1 MVDRRKLKQ
10 IISYLKTWQASATI
24 LLSLYIPP
32 GRPVAD
38 VLEVL
43 RRELSIAQNI
53 KLKRTRDAVETA
65 LSMAIDRLSKIPKI
79 PQNGL
84 VIFAG
89 VNPDTGDQVSFV
101 FSPPDPVP
109 LYYYR
114 TDKWFHTE
122 FLEPMVEESEVYG
135 IIIIERDQATI
146 AILKPSGF
154 LILEEIEDYIPGK
167 HSKGGQSQRRY
178 DRIIEQMVE
187 DFYKKVGERASRYFI
202 PLLEEK
208 KLKGILIGG
217 PGYAKLDFVRG
228 DYLDYRL
235 KSLIIGEPYDVSYQG
250 EPGVREIIM
259 KASNAIKGQRY
270 IDAINAV
277 EEFKIHLAKDDGLAL
292 YGVNEIKKALE
303 MGAVRRIVILEES
316 SEADELEKLAK
327 SRGAEVHFISSSLP
341 EGEWI
346 KKTFGDAIAILR
358 YRLE

>member
-1 MVDRRKLKQ
+1 VDRRRLKQ

-38 VLEVL
+38 VLEML
-43 RRELSIAQNI
+43 RREVSIAQNI

-65 LSMAIDRLSKIPKI
+65 LSMALDRLSKIPKI
-79 PQNGL
+79 PDKGL

-89 VNPDTGDQVSFV
+89 VNPDTGDEVCFV

-114 TDKWFHTE
+114 TDKWFHVE

-146 AILKPSGF
+146 ALLKPSGF
-154 LILEEIEDYIPGK
+154 VILEEIEDYIPGK
-167 HSKGGQSQRRY
+167 HSKGGQSQRRF

-187 DFYKKVGERASRYFI
+187 EFYKKVAERASSYLI
-202 PLLEEK
+202 PLLNEG
-208 KLKGILIGG
+208 KLKGILVGG
-217 PGYAKLDFVRG
+217 PGYAKIDFIRG

-235 KSLIIGEPYDVSYQG
+235 KQMIIGEPYDVSYQG
-250 EPGVREIIM
+250 EPGVREIVM

-270 IDAINAV
+270 IEAVGAI
-277 EEFKIHLAKDDGLAL
+277 EEFKAHLAKDDGLAL
-292 YGVNEIKKALE
+292 YGLNEIKRALE
-303 MGAVRRIVILEES
+303 IGAVRKLVVLEDL
-316 SEADELEKLAK
+316 SEAEELEKMAE
-327 SRGAEVHFISSSLP
+327 SRGAEIHYISSSLP

-346 KKTFGDAIAILR
+346 KKTFGGVVAILR
-358 YRLE
+358 YRIE

>member
-1 MVDRRKLKQ
+1 MKQ
-10 IISYLKTWQASATI
+10 IISYLKTWRASATI

-32 GRPVAD
+32 GRPIAD

-65 LSMAIDRLSKIPKI
+65 LSMAVDRLSKIPKV

-89 VNPDTGDQVSFV
+89 IDPDTGDQVSFV

-146 AILKPSGF
+146 ALLKPSGF
-154 LILEEIEDYIPGK
+154 IILEEIEDYIPGK

-187 DFYKKVGERASRYFI
+187 DFYKKVGERASKYLI
-202 PLLEEK
+202 PLLDEG
-208 KLKGILIGG
+208 KLKGILVGG
-217 PGYAKLDFVRG
+217 PGYAKLDFIRG

-235 KSLIIGEPYDVSYQG
+235 RGIVIGEPYDVSYQG

-259 KASNAIKGQRY
+259 RASNVIKGQRY
-270 IDAINAV
+270 VEAINTV
-277 EEFKIHLAKDDGLAL
+277 EEFKIHLARDDGLAL
-292 YGVNEIKKALE
+292 YGINEIKNALE
-303 MGAVRRIVILEES
+303 IGAVKKIVILEES
-316 SEADELEKLAK
+316 SEADELEKLAR

-341 EGEWI
+341 EGGWI
-346 KKTFGDAIAILR
+346 KKTFGDAVAILR
-358 YRLE
+358 YRLG